1 MGILTDAH
9 LDTNQYGNLS
19 ILFYVA
25 FLLFE
30 FPHAYM
36 MQRFPLAKYLGT
48 MVILWGIVVACTSAC
63 KSYGSLL
70 ALRFLL
76 GAFES
81 AISPSLVLVTSMWYK
96 RAEQPARI
104 GLWYL
109 GVGIGGVVGSL
120 LSFGF
125 QHYKSKVFTAWQIMF
140 LVVGIITVLIG
151 VLVVLLLPDNPMSSR
166 LSHAEKVGAVE
177 RLRENNTGIENK
189 HWKWYQFRECL
200 LDPQTWLLFFITVC
214 ASVPTGALT
223 SFGSI
228 LTKSFGYTN
237 LQTALLNIPTGV
249 IAATATVLATWSAGR
264 FNARGFGIIACSG
277 IGALLGGSLLAFT
290 GNGSRTAKLAGNYFT
305 YCTGSFLPCVYSYS
319 SANYA
324 VSHRGHVPV
333 VLWCSS

>member
-1 MGILTDAH
+1 M
-9 LDTNQYGNLS
+9 
-19 ILFYVA
+19 
-25 FLLFE
+25 
-30 FPHAYM
+30 
-36 MQRFPLAKYLGT
+36 
-48 MVILWGIVVACTSAC
+48 ACTSAC

-109 GVGIGGVVGSL
+109 GVGIGGIIGSL
-120 LSFGF
+120 LSYGF
-125 QHYKSKVFTAWQIMF
+125 QHYKGKVFTAWQIMF
-140 LVVGIITVLIG
+140 LIVGIITIFIG
-151 VLVVLLLPDNPMSSR
+151 VLVVRLLPDNPMSSR
-166 LSHAEKVGAVE
+166 LSHAEKVVAVE

-189 HWKWYQFRECL
+189 HFKWYQVRECF
-200 LDPQTWLLFFITVC
+200 LDPQVWLLFIITVS

-237 LQTALLNIPTGV
+237 LQTALLNIPTGI
-249 IAATATVLATWSAGR
+249 IAATATILATWSAGR
-264 FNARGFGIIACSG
+264 FNARGLGVIACSA

-319 SANYA
+319 SANFA
-324 VSHRGHVPV
+324 VSHMTV
-333 VLWCSS
+333 VRVVSCCG